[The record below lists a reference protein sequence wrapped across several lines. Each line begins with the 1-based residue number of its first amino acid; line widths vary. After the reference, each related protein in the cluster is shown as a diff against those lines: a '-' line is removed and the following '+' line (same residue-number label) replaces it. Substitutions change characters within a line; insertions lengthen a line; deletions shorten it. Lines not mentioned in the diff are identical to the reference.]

1 MAKRKPEDPPA
12 GLAPW
17 MATFSDLMN
26 LLLCFFVLLFSMSSI
41 SEEKYNQFVAS
52 MSSAF
57 SILDGG
63 ATAIGDGILIS
74 NGVSQLNEL
83 DEYINSTGKNAD
95 SDTDSDQFEQ
105 FEAAGDAM
113 EEMYKKVQ
121 DAIDEKNL
129 KENEETVE
137 RIVEVVNEGNLGEQI
152 EVNFTSEYITLSLK
166 GAFLFDSGKA
176 TIKQEAYPA
185 LERVGQIL
193 ERYAGG
199 IIEIEGHTDNVPMH
213 SAQYANNNE
222 LSSARA
228 LSVFDYLLDNTT
240 LDPALI
246 PEFTIRLFSIEKKGT
261 VFAMKKNLLSV
272 LVLALVLV
280 NVILSAVMMFS
291 VLSTNK
297 KTAAL
302 VNSVASILSLE
313 LEQPGAE
320 EEQEV
325 PMSDLAFWNLEGKMT
340 IPLSNAEGDEKP
352 HYLVLEGIAISMNTK
367 EKGYKTYGEDVVAG
381 SYASVIKDTITSVVS
396 GHTVDECNNNFEEIR
411 KEILEGVKALFDKDF
426 IYSVAISSRQT
437 Q

>member
-26 LLLCFFVLLFSMSSI
+26 LLLCFIVLLFSMSSI

-95 SDTDSDQFEQ
+95 SETDSDQFEQ
-105 FEAAGDAM
+105 FDAAGDAKEELFQM
-113 EEMYKKVQ
+113 VQDVLEEENLKQNEEM
-121 DAIDEKNL
+121 A
-129 KENEETVE
+129 E
-137 RIVEVVNEGNLGEQI
+137 RISEVVNEANLGEQI

-176 TIKQEAYPA
+176 AIKEEALPA
-185 LERVGQIL
+185 LERVGAIL

-199 IIEIEGHTDNVPMH
+199 VIEIEGHTDNVPMH
-213 SAQYANNNE
+213 NAQFANNNE

-228 LSVFDYLLDNTT
+228 LSVFDYLVDNTS

-246 PEFTIRLFSIEKKGT
+246 KHSGRGEYVPVADNGT
-261 VFAMKKNLLSV
+261 DAGRAKNRRV
-272 LVLALVLV
+272 
-280 NVILSAVMMFS
+280 
-291 VLSTNK
+291 
-297 KTAAL
+297 
-302 VNSVASILSLE
+302 
-313 LEQPGAE
+313 
-320 EEQEV
+320 
-325 PMSDLAFWNLEGKMT
+325 
-340 IPLSNAEGDEKP
+340 
-352 HYLVLEGIAISMNTK
+352 
-367 EKGYKTYGEDVVAG
+367 
-381 SYASVIKDTITSVVS
+381 
-396 GHTVDECNNNFEEIR
+396 EIR
-411 KEILEGVKALFDKDF
+411 
-426 IYSVAISSRQT
+426 IYNPPV
-437 Q
+437 